1 MLSSSGKICTRIR
14 KTLIKKAVGILPLK
28 FGVVALSGS
37 LAVVGLLEIE
47 LENSG
52 GEEVQEYVFILSF
65 HTFLLNWSR
74 IQ

>member
-1 MLSSSGKICTRIR
+1 M
-14 KTLIKKAVGILPLK
+14 V
-28 FGVVALSGS
+28 LSGS